1 LRPKLEVTFIPPP
14 PDPTG
19 ACCFANGTCDT
30 LTEAQ
35 CLAASG
41 TYQGDDTACQPDL
54 CPLVLEAF
62 VDSLLI
68 PAVATPVSGTVGGVA
83 TYDMTITEYKQ
94 KLHRDLPPTTAW
106 GYGGSYPGPTIVAG
120 VDQPVTVNWIN
131 DLRDSTGALRTEHYL
146 PVDLCMH
153 GPDSAGA
160 APLTVTHLHGA
171 HVGQDSDGYPEDT
184 ILPGQQQTFYYP
196 NHQLPATLWYHDHA
210 LGITRLNVM
219 MGLAGFYILTDAVE
233 PTLGLP
239 SGEFDIGLAIQ
250 DRTFNADG
258 TFKYP
263 AVWQDHFFGDKILV
277 NGKVWPYLNVKQG
290 KYRFRMLGGSNSRA
304 YTLSLST
311 GDPFWAIGSEGGLFT
326 TPVMVDSVTITGG
339 ERIEVIMDF
348 SIYAPGTEI
357 ILKNSAPAPLTGE
370 PGEGA
375 IPDVMKFIV
384 QGTPGH
390 TAAIPDTLRPV
401 IATPESLSVATR
413 DFLLEKKFDACAGAI
428 WTINGMHWDH
438 ITEKPIIN
446 TTEIWR
452 FINPSGIT
460 HPMHM
465 HLVMFQVLD
474 RTPFTMV
481 ADSIVEGTPQPP
493 SPTEKGWKDTV
504 PVYPNEIV
512 RVIATFEDYLGKF
525 AYHCHILEHEDH
537 EMMRQFEVVIDSTL
551 VAVDDTPRHS
561 LKLGQ
566 AYPNPF
572 NPTTRIDF
580 EIPVAA
586 HTRIDVYDVRGRHVT
601 TLVDHNLSAG
611 QKTALWDGYDNHGQ
625 RVASGVYFYRLTVAG
640 ERSLTRKMLLLK

>member
-1 LRPKLEVTFIPPP
+1 
-14 PDPTG
+14 
-19 ACCFANGTCDT
+19 
-30 LTEAQ
+30 
-35 CLAASG
+35 
-41 TYQGDDTACQPDL
+41 
-54 CPLVLEAF
+54 
-62 VDSLLI
+62 
-68 PAVATPVSGTVGGVA
+68 VA
-83 TYDMTITEYKQ
+83 TYDIAITEFKQ

-106 GYGGSYPGPTIVAG
+106 GYGGTYPGPTIVAG
-120 VDQPVTVNWIN
+120 VDQLVTVNWIN
-131 DLRDSTGALRTEHYL
+131 DLRDSTGTLRTEHYL

-153 GPDSAGA
+153 GPNMNGA

-171 HVGQDSDGYPEDT
+171 HVEQDSDGYPEDT
-184 ILPGQQQTFYYP
+184 IMPGEQQTYYYP

-210 LGITRLNVM
+210 LGITRLNVL
-219 MGLAGFYILTDAVE
+219 MGMAGFYILTDPIE

-239 SGEFDIGLAIQ
+239 SGEYDIGLAIQ

-258 TFKYP
+258 SFKYP

-304 YTLSLST
+304 YTLRLST

-326 TPVMVDSVTITGG
+326 TPVQVDSVTITGG
-339 ERIEVIMDF
+339 ERMEVIMDF

-357 ILKNSAPAPLTGE
+357 ILKNSADAPFTGGS
-370 PGEGA
+370 GEGA
-375 IPDVMKFIV
+375 IPDIMKFIV
-384 QGTPGH
+384 QGEAGH
-390 TAAIPDTLRPV
+390 MAAIPDTLRPV

-413 DFLLEKKFDACAGAI
+413 DFILEKKFDACAGSI
-428 WTINGMHWDH
+428 WTINGLHWDD

-474 RTPFTMV
+474 RTPFTTV
-481 ADSIVEGTPQPP
+481 NDSIVEGTPQPP
-493 SPTEKGWKDTV
+493 DSTERGWKDTV

-551 VAVDDTPRHS
+551 VGIDDNTPTYS

-566 AYPNPF
+566 SYPNPF
-572 NPTTRIDF
+572 NPSTRIDF
-580 EIPVAA
+580 ELPFAA
-586 HTRIDVYDVRGRHVT
+586 HTRMEVYDVMGRHVT
-601 TLVDHNLSAG
+601 TLVDRTLSAG
-611 QKTALWDGYDNHGQ
+611 RKTAVWDGLNNYGQ
-625 RVASGVYFYRLTVAG
+625 RVASGVYFYRLSVTG
-640 ERSLTRKMLLLK
+640 QRSLTRKMLILK